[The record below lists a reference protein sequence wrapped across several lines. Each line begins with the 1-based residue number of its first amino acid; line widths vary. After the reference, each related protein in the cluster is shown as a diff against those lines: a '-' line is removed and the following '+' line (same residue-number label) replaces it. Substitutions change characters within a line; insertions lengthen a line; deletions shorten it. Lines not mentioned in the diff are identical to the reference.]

1 MDVDSTVHALIPI
14 IQQIIQG
21 VMKSNGVG
29 LFSAISMAKGLADF
43 LKDAPTRFVGNDI
56 VSGIIKNVLHGGAEG
71 EPSHAPDEPYSLA
84 NLDLD
89 VVMVEVGKVND
100 LLASTG
106 EVGRQT
112 KTFIYEL
119 GEAVA
124 KASGSG
130 LFGRGE
136 KINAQ
141 EADFL
146 SKLKTVLGLS

>member
-1 MDVDSTVHALIPI
+1 MDIEATVHALIPI

-29 LFSAISMAKGLADF
+29 LFSAVSMAKGLADF
-43 LKDAPTRFVGNDI
+43 LKEAPTRFVGNDI
-56 VSGIIKNVLHGGAEG
+56 VSGIIKSVLHEG
-71 EPSHAPDEPYSLA
+71 TEGDTSHAPDEPYSLA
-84 NLDLD
+84 DLDLSA
-89 VVMVEVGKVND
+89 VLGKVGKVND

-106 EVGRQT
+106 EVGTQT

-130 LFGRGE
+130 LFGSGE

-146 SKLKTVLGLS
+146 SKLKTVLAL